1 MASHEIRLRTIFVG
15 PVSFDLVSRG
25 VLMCGPP
32 TAQPVAAYVSAASIN
47 TAVVLWLWTT
57 NNILVLLS
65 L

>member
-32 TAQPVAAYVSAASIN
+32 TALSVAAYVSPASII
-47 TAVVLWLWTT
+47 TAVML
-57 NNILVLLS
+57 
-65 L
+65 